1 MRLQVVREGWFVLLL
16 AEVNMSLKRGVAI
29 DQR

>member
-1 MRLQVVREGWFVLLL
+1 MWLQVVREGWFVLLL

>member
-1 MRLQVVREGWFVLLL
+1 MWLQVVREGWFVLLL

-29 DQR
+29 YQR